1 MTAQETRRFGL
12 YYSTAAD
19 RYRQADLEGI
29 VPLLQRMGA
38 GWLVVRSTAARAVPE
53 SFLRGLLAHGITPF
67 VHFVL
72 PLETPLTEVEVLLRS
87 YARWGVRHVAFFDR
101 PNLQALWG
109 RAWGQPDLPARFLD
123 AFTPLAAAAD
133 AEGLQ
138 PFFPPL
144 APGGD
149 YWDLAFLRAA
159 LHGLRRRNPLVA
171 ERLGLCA
178 YAWAEGKP
186 LEWGRGGP
194 EVWPAAQP
202 YFTPPDS
209 EDHRGFRIFDW
220 YAVEARAALGRVP
233 QIFLLGMGSRYGRE
247 PDEAVENTNAA
258 IARLFWENDLPAEVP
273 GGAFWLL
280 LAPPESPEAEM
291 AWLAPSG
298 KPREMVAALEALR
311 PRTGTRP
318 QPSAKGAEVGARR
331 YVLLPSFA
339 RGVPPHY
346 LSAALPWLQ
355 RGEATVGFS
364 VEEALRARHI
374 TLLGRPDDFPAEV
387 RTALQAS
394 GATLEWVPVDSPS
407 EVAS

>member
-1 MTAQETRRFGL
+1 MTNQEPRRFGL
-12 YYSTAAD
+12 YYSTTTD

-29 VPLLQRMGA
+29 IPLLHRMGV

-53 SFLRGLLAHGITPF
+53 DFLKGLLAHGITPF

-72 PLETPLTEVEVLLRS
+72 PLETPPAEVGVLLRS

-101 PNLQALWG
+101 PNLQGAWG

-133 AEGLQ
+133 VEGLQ

-159 LHGLRRRNPLVA
+159 LQGLRRRNPLVA

-186 LEWGRGGP
+186 LDWGRGGP

-233 QIFLLGMGSRYGRE
+233 PIFLLGMGSRYGCE
-247 PDEAVENTNAA
+247 PDEAVESKNTA
-258 IARLFWENDLPAEVP
+258 IARLFWENDLPAEVL
-273 GGAFWLL
+273 GGAFWVLT
-280 LAPPESPEAEM
+280 APAESPEGRA
-291 AWLAPSG
+291 AWLEPSG
-298 KPREMVAALEALR
+298 KPRGTVAALEALR
-311 PRTGTRP
+311 PQSPRPERTAR
-318 QPSAKGAEVGARR
+318 QAAVAARR
-331 YVLLPSFA
+331 YILLPTFA

-364 VEEALRARHI
+364 VEEALRAQHI
-374 TLLGRPDDFPAEV
+374 TLLGSPDDFPPEA

-394 GATLEWVPVDSPS
+394 GATLEWVPVNSPT
-407 EVAS
+407 EVAL

>member
-1 MTAQETRRFGL
+1 MSDKRTRRFGL
-12 YYSTAAD
+12 YYSTATD
-19 RYRQADLEGI
+19 RYRQADLEVV
-29 VPLLQRMGA
+29 VPLLQRLGM
-38 GWLVVRSTAARAVPE
+38 GWLVVRSTANRAVPE
-53 SFLRGLLAHGITPF
+53 GFFKGLLAAGITPF

-72 PLETPLTEVEVLLRS
+72 PLETPLAEVQVLLRA

-101 PNLQALWG
+101 PNMQAAWG

-123 AFTPLAAAAD
+123 VFTPLAAAAD
-133 AEGLQ
+133 AEGMQ

-159 LHGLRRRNPLVA
+159 LQGLRRRNPLLA
-171 ERLGLCA
+171 ERLGVCA

-202 YFTPPDS
+202 YLTPPDS

-233 QIFLLGMGSRYGRE
+233 PIFLLGMGSRYGRE
-247 PDEAVENTNAA
+247 PDETVENKDAA
-258 IARLFWENDLPAEVP
+258 IARLFWENDLPAEVL

-280 LAPPESPEAEM
+280 LAPPEAPEAGA
-291 AWLAPSG
+291 AWLEPGG
-298 KPREMVAALEALR
+298 KPRGVVAALEALR
-311 PRTGTRP
+311 PGRP
-318 QPSAKGAEVGARR
+318 HPETTAKRAPVEAERH
-331 YVLLPSFA
+331 YILLPSFA

-346 LSAALPWLQ
+346 LSAVLPWLQ
-355 RGEATVGFS
+355 NGAATVGFRL
-364 VEEALRARHI
+364 EEALQAQRV
-374 TLLGRPDDFPAEV
+374 TVLGQPDDFPAEV
-387 RTALQAS
+387 RAALQAS
-394 GATLEWVPVDSPS
+394 GAVLEWLPVNSLS
-407 EVAS
+407 EVA

>member
-1 MTAQETRRFGL
+1 MTEKAPRRFGL
-12 YYSTAAD
+12 YYSPAAD
-19 RYRQADLEGI
+19 RYRQADLEAFA
-29 VPLLQRMGA
+29 PLLQRMGA
-38 GWLVVRSTAARAVPE
+38 GWLVVRSTATRAVPE
-53 SFLRGLLAHGITPF
+53 SFLKGLLARGITPL
-67 VHFVL
+67 VHLTL
-72 PLETPLTEVEVLLRS
+72 PLEASPADVQVLLRS

-101 PNLQALWG
+101 PNLQTAWG

-123 AFTPLAAAAD
+123 AFVPLAAAAD

-159 LHGLRRRNPLVA
+159 LEGLRRRNPLVA

-186 LEWGRGGP
+186 LTWGRGGP
-194 EVWPAAQP
+194 EVWPAARP

-209 EDHRGFRIFDW
+209 EDHRGFHIYDW
-220 YAVEARAALGRVP
+220 YATEAQAALGRVP
-233 QIFLLGMGSRYGRE
+233 SVFLLGMGSRYGRE
-247 PDEAVENTNAA
+247 PDATVENKNTA
-258 IARLFWENDLPAEVP
+258 IARLFLEGRLPPEVL

-280 LAPPESPEAEM
+280 LAPPETPEAAA
-291 AWLAPSG
+291 AWLEPSG
-298 KPREMVAALEALR
+298 KPRGMVAALEALT
-311 PRTGTRP
+311 PAAANAG
-318 QPSAKGAEVGARR
+318 SAAKRAAGAPARR

-364 VEEALRARHI
+364 VEEALQARHI
-374 TLLGRPDDFPAEV
+374 TLLGSPNDFPAEA
-387 RTALQAS
+387 RAALQAS
-394 GATLEWVPVDSPS
+394 GATLEWVPVNSPS

>member
-1 MTAQETRRFGL
+1 MTEQTRRFGL
-12 YYSTAAD
+12 YYSTTAE
-19 RYRQADLEGI
+19 RYRQADLEGV

-53 SFLRGLLAHGITPF
+53 GFLAGLLAHGITPF

-72 PLETPLTEVEVLLRS
+72 PLETPPAEVQVLLRS

-101 PNLQALWG
+101 PNLQAPWG

-123 AFTPLAAAAD
+123 AFVPLAAAAD

-159 LHGLRRRNPLVA
+159 LQGLRRRNPLVA

-233 QIFLLGMGSRYGRE
+233 PVFLLGMGSRYGRE
-247 PDEAVENTNAA
+247 PEEAVESKNTA
-258 IARLFWENDLPAEVP
+258 IARLFWENDLPAHVT
-273 GGAFWLL
+273 GGAFWVLT
-280 LAPPESPEAEM
+280 APPDAPEAQE
-291 AWLAPSG
+291 AWLEPSG
-298 KPREMVAALEALR
+298 KPRGMVAALEALVPHPAR
-311 PRTGTRP
+311 PERASKRAAVTTR
-318 QPSAKGAEVGARR
+318 Q

-364 VEEALRARHI
+364 VEEALRAQHI
-374 TLLGRPDDFPAEV
+374 TLLGSPDDFPTEV

-394 GATLEWVPVDSPS
+394 GATLEWVPVNSS
-407 EVAS
+407 TEVAS